1 LKKKYKRIEELMK
14 RVCILGPIL
23 FLILIIAQASFA
35 KGTVRLYLFYSQE
48 AGGLKVEDEIIKPLS
63 NKYPVEVQSFSV
75 DQLKNYDLLSK
86 FEKELKAPE
95 KELPAV
101 IIGDKILGGE
111 VEIRKEL
118 EGLVKSFVE
127 KGGTPWPS
135 LKSTKAEEEGWIP
148 RVPTEEEKKSGKIIY
163 AAFVYMPGCLHC
175 EEMKADLKKWAVQV
189 PDLRIRMF
197 SLVKEENKKLD
208 EALSQI
214 YQIPESKR
222 LADHKLYMGEDY
234 LWSSDLHKES
244 FQKLIS
250 KYQSKGAPPPWEK
263 VTGDALEKGQK
274 SIVDR
279 FKRWSLSAVLIAGFI
294 DGINPCAF
302 ATIIFLVSYLTFA
315 GKKSREILIYG
326 TVFTSGVFIAY
337 TLVGIGLMTFLHQ
350 LAAFPFIS
358 KGVYLFIAF
367 FALTLGIIS
376 LYDYILFKRGQVA
389 KWKLQLPMGLK
400 KKIHE
405 IIREEA
411 RVKGGLLATFGAGF
425 IIAVCTVI
433 CTGQVYLP
441 TIGFV
446 MSIPELK
453 RNAIFNL
460 ILYNIMYIVPLVGIF
475 VLTFFGVSSEKMAF
489 LTKRYTGTV
498 KLLTAML
505 FLALAGLL
513 FLMH

>member
-1 LKKKYKRIEELMK
+1 MGKVMEKNW
-14 RVCILGPIL
+14 ILSFFL
-23 FLILIIAQASFA
+23 FLIFTVPQISFSKNA
-35 KGTVRLYLFYSQE
+35 VRLYLFFSEQK
-48 AGGLKVEDEIIKPLS
+48 GGLRVEEEIIKPLS
-63 NKYPVEVQSFSV
+63 KKYPIEIQSFSV
-75 DQLKNYDLLSK
+75 DQLKNYDLLLK
-86 FEKELKAPE
+86 FEKEFKV
-95 KELPAV
+95 KDSELPAI

-111 VEIRKEL
+111 AEIRQAL
-118 EGLVKSFVE
+118 EGLVRSYAD
-127 KGGTPWPS
+127 KGGISWPS
-135 LKSTKAEEEGWIP
+135 LQGTKMEEEGWIP
-148 RVPTEEEKKSGKIIY
+148 LAPTEDEKNSGKIIY

-175 EEMKADLKKWAVQV
+175 EEMKAEMKKWAGQV
-189 PDLRIRMF
+189 PDLRIRIF

-214 YQIPESKR
+214 YQVPESKR

-234 LWSSDLHKES
+234 LWSSELHQES

-250 KYQSKGAPPPWEK
+250 KYQGKGAPPPWEK
-263 VTGDALEKGQK
+263 VTNEALEKGEK
-274 SIVDR
+274 SIIER
-279 FKRWSLSAVLIAGFI
+279 FKRWSLPAVLIAGFI

-315 GKKSREILIYG
+315 GKKSREILFYG
-326 TVFTSGVFIAY
+326 TVFTSGVFVAY

-350 LAAFPFIS
+350 MSAFPFIS

-367 FALTLGIIS
+367 FALILGMIS
-376 LYDYILFKRGQVA
+376 FYDYVLFKRGQVA

-411 RVKGGLLATFGAGF
+411 RFKGGLLATFGAGF

-446 MSIPELK
+446 MAIPELRK
-453 RNAIFNL
+453 NAIFNL
-460 ILYNIMYIVPLVGIF
+460 ILYNIMYIVPLVGVF
-475 VLTFFGVSSEKMAF
+475 VLTFFGVTSEKIAF
-489 LTKRYTGTV
+489 VTKKYTGTV
-498 KLLTAML
+498 KLLTAVL

-513 FLMH
+513 FFLH

>member
-1 LKKKYKRIEELMK
+1 MKKSL
-14 RVCILGPIL
+14 VLSFIL
-23 FLILIIAQASFA
+23 FLILTIPQISSS
-35 KGTVRLYLFYSQE
+35 KGTVKFYLFYSQE
-48 AGGLKVEDEIIKPLS
+48 AGGLKIEDEVINPLS
-63 NKYPVEVQSFSV
+63 KKYPIEVQSFSV
-75 DQLKNYDLLSK
+75 NQLKTYDLFIK
-86 FEKELKAPE
+86 FEKELGLKD
-95 KELPAV
+95 KELPAI

-111 VEIRKEL
+111 EEIRKDL
-118 EGLVKSFVE
+118 EGVVKSFADKE
-127 KGGTPWPS
+127 GTPWPS
-135 LKSTKAEEEGWIP
+135 LEGTKMEEEGWIP
-148 RVPTEEEKKSGKIIY
+148 RAPTEEEKKSGKIIY

-175 EEMKADLKKWAVQV
+175 EEMRAELRKWAAQI
-189 PDLRIRMF
+189 PDLRIRIF

-214 YQIPESKR
+214 YQVPESKR

-234 LWSSDLHKES
+234 LWSSDLRQES

-250 KYQSKGAPPPWEK
+250 KYEGKGAPPPWEK
-263 VTGDALEKGQK
+263 VTREALEKGEK
-274 SIVDR
+274 SIIER

-315 GKKSREILIYG
+315 GKKPKEILLYG

-337 TLVGIGLMTFLHQ
+337 LLVGMGLMTFLHQ
-350 LAAFPFIS
+350 LSSFPLVS

-376 LYDYILFKRGQVA
+376 LYDYVLFRRGQTA
-389 KWKLQLPMGLK
+389 KWKLQLPMGFK

-405 IIREEA
+405 IIREEG
-411 RVKGGLLATFGAGF
+411 RFKGGLLATFGAGF

-446 MSIPELK
+446 MSIPELRK
-453 RNAIFNL
+453 NAIFNL
-460 ILYNIMYIVPLVGIF
+460 VLYNLMYIVPLVGVF
-475 VLTFFGVSSEKMAF
+475 VLTFFGVTSEKIAVI
-489 LTKRYTGTV
+489 TKEHTGTV
-498 KLLTAML
+498 KLLTA
-505 FLALAGLL
+505 LL
-513 FLMH
+513 FLSLAILLFLLH

>member
-1 LKKKYKRIEELMK
+1 MKKNWIFRLTLLLLVLTIPQL
-14 RVCILGPIL
+14 
-23 FLILIIAQASFA
+23 SFS
-35 KGTVRLYLFYSQE
+35 KGTVKLYLFYSAE
-48 AGGLKVEDEIIKPLS
+48 TGGLKVEEEIVRPLS
-63 NKYPVEVQSFSV
+63 QKYPIEVQSFSV
-75 DQLKNYDLLSK
+75 DQLKNYDLLLK
-86 FEKELKAPE
+86 YEKEFKVKE
-95 KELPAV
+95 SELPVA

-118 EGLVKSFVE
+118 EGLVKSLAE

-148 RVPTEEEKKSGKIIY
+148 AAPTEEERKSGKTIY

-175 EEMKADLKKWAVQV
+175 EEMKTELKKWAVRI
-189 PDLRIRMF
+189 PDLRIRIF

-214 YQIPESKR
+214 YQVPESKR

-234 LWSSDLHKES
+234 LWSSDLHQES

-250 KYQSKGAPPPWEK
+250 KYQGKGAPPPWEK
-263 VTGDALEKGQK
+263 VTGEALERGEK
-274 SIVDR
+274 SIVER

-315 GKKSREILIYG
+315 GKKSREILLYG
-326 TVFTSGVFIAY
+326 TVFTSGVFVAY

-350 LAAFPFIS
+350 MSAFPFIS
-358 KGVYLFIAF
+358 KGIYLFIAF
-367 FALTLGIIS
+367 FALILGMIS
-376 LYDYILFKRGQVA
+376 LYDYVLFKRGQVA

-405 IIREEA
+405 IIRDQA
-411 RVKGGLLATFGAGF
+411 RFKGGLLATFGAGF

-453 RNAIFNL
+453 KHAIFNL
-460 ILYNIMYIVPLVGIF
+460 ILYNIMYIVPLIGVF
-475 VLTFFGVSSEKMAF
+475 VLTFFGVTSGKMA
-489 LTKRYTGTV
+489 LVTKKYTGTV
-498 KLLTAML
+498 KLLTAAL

-513 FLMH
+513 FFLH